1 MIKFVLVAF
10 TGLFFAFS
18 ASADPIFGLWQ
29 TVGDDNGIMDRL
41 KLKLAKIKSVVSSLN
56 LSTAQENNINQK
68 ILEN

>member
-29 TVGDDNGIMDRL
+29 TVGDDNGNYGQIEVKACED
-41 KLKLAKIKSVVSSLN
+41 KISVNRTIFLLVLGISIP
-56 LSTAQENNINQK
+56 T
-68 ILEN
+68 

>member
-29 TVGDDNGIMDRL
+29 TVGDDNGNYGQIEVKAFD
-41 KLKLAKIKSVVSSLN
+41 KLRKRIKSIAD
-56 LSTAQENNINQK
+56 TEI
-68 ILEN
+68 